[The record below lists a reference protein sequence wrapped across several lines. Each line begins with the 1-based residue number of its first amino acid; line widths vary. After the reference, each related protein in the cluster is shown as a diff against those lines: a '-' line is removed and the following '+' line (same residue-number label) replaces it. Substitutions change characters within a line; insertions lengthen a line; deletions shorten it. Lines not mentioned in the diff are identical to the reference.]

1 MVENIFF
8 QISILLGI
16 TVSLAFVIRMLR
28 QPLVVAY
35 ILSGIIAGP
44 LFFNVMKGSE
54 NLLQS
59 FAQFGIVLLLF
70 VVGLNLNFKHLKF
83 LGRDIFLGGTLQFL
97 FTALAGWFIMRF
109 LGFGWMSS
117 LFVAIAVTFS
127 STIIIVKLL
136 ADKKDSE
143 TLYGRFV
150 TGLLVVQ
157 DLIAIG
163 ILMFFNDPSSSV
175 LSWDIGTLIFLAKMG
190 LLAGGVFLASTFVL
204 PKIIEPISHSNELL
218 FIFTIMWCFG
228 VASLVHLCGFS
239 IEVGAIIA
247 GATLGSSRFQ
257 SELSSRIKP
266 LRDFFIV
273 LFFIVLGSELHFG
286 HISEALLPSLLLS
299 LFVLICDP
307 IILYFIMRQLGY
319 TRRNAFLIG
328 VTAAQVSEFAFILA
342 MKGKQ
347 LGYVGEK
354 EFSILTLVALTTI
367 TVSSYL
373 IAYNE
378 TLYKKLLPFFNHFG
392 KDRARKTNPR
402 EETSEFDVW
411 VFGYHRMGWKIC
423 EGLLEKKEKF
433 AVVDFD
439 PTVIEKLRA
448 QGIPAFFGDASDVE
462 FLAELPLEKAKL
474 ILSTI
479 PHFEDQ
485 LALVRHIRSRSKS
498 VPIIGTLFHRSYV
511 DELYSAG
518 VNYIILPHL
527 LGGHW
532 MSEVLKAKAWSGRT
546 FESLRKEQV
555 KDLQAKYTH
564 RKRGKRY

>member
-8 QISILLGI
+8 QISILLGL
-16 TVSLAFVIRMLR
+16 TVTLAFVIRMLK

-44 LFFNVMKGSE
+44 IFFDLLKGSE

-70 VVGLNLNFKHLKF
+70 VVGLNLNFKHLKI

-97 FTALAGWFIMRF
+97 FTSLAGWFIMRF

-143 TLYGRFV
+143 TLYGRYV

-163 ILMFFNDPSSSV
+163 ILMFFNDAPSVS
-175 LSWDIGTLIFLAKMG
+175 LSWDIGTLLFLSKIA
-190 LLAGGVFLASTFVL
+190 LLAGGVFLASFYLL

-218 FIFTIMWCFG
+218 FIFTIAWCFG

-247 GATLGSSRFQ
+247 GATLGSSKFQ

-286 HISEALLPSLLLS
+286 NIADAFVPSMLLS
-299 LFVLICDP
+299 AFILICDP

-328 VTAAQVSEFAFILA
+328 ITAAQVSEFAFILA

-347 LGYVGEK
+347 LGFVGEK
-354 EFSILTLVALTTI
+354 EFSILTFVALITI

-378 TLYKKLLPFFNHFG
+378 NIYRRLLPFFQRFG
-392 KDRARKTNPR
+392 KDKARKGKMVA
-402 EETSEFDVW
+402 EKGEFDVW

-423 EGLLEKKEKF
+423 DGLLEKKEKF

-439 PTVIEKLRA
+439 PTVIEKLRS

-462 FLAELPLEKAKL
+462 FLADLPLEKSSL

-498 VPIIGTLFHRSYV
+498 VPIIGTLFHRSYM

-532 MSEVLKAKAWSGRT
+532 MSEVLKSKAWSART
-546 FESLRKEQV
+546 FESLRKEQA
-555 KDLQAKYTH
+555 KDMKAKFSSP
-564 RKRGKRY
+564 KKGKGY

>member
-8 QISILLGI
+8 QLSILLGI
-16 TVSLAFVIRMLR
+16 TVSLAFVIRMLK

-44 LFFNVMKGSE
+44 IFFDVLKGSE
-54 NLLQS
+54 ILLQS

-70 VVGLNLNFKHLKF
+70 VVGLNLNFKHLKV

-97 FTALAGWFIMRF
+97 FTSLAGWFIMRF

-143 TLYGRFV
+143 TLYGRYV
-150 TGLLVVQ
+150 IGLLVVQ

-163 ILMFFNDPSSSV
+163 LLMFFNDSKPSL
-175 LSWDIGTLIFLAKMG
+175 LSWDVQTILFLAKMG
-190 LLAGGVFLASTFVL
+190 ILAGGVYLSSAYVL

-218 FIFTIMWCFG
+218 FIFTIAWCFG

-257 SELSSRIKP
+257 SELTSRIKP

-286 HISEALLPSLLLS
+286 NISQALVPSLLLS
-299 LFVLICDP
+299 AFILICDP

-328 VTAAQVSEFAFILA
+328 ITAAQVSEFAFILA
-342 MKGKQ
+342 VKGKQ

-367 TVSSYL
+367 TISSYL

-378 TLYKKLLPFFNHFG
+378 TIYKKLIPFFQRFG
-392 KDRARKTNPR
+392 KDKARKSGLALGQEN
-402 EETSEFDVW
+402 FDVW

-423 EGLLEKKEKF
+423 EGLMEKKEKF

-439 PTVIEKLRA
+439 PTVIEKLKS
-448 QGIPAFFGDASDVE
+448 QGIPVFFGDASDVE
-462 FLAELPLEKAKL
+462 FLAELPLEKSKL

-498 VPIIGTLFHRSYV
+498 VPIIGTLFSRAYMA
-511 DELYSAG
+511 ELYAAG
-518 VNYIILPHL
+518 TNYILLPHL

-532 MSEVLKAKAWSGRT
+532 MSEVLKTKAWTGRT
-546 FESLRKEQV
+546 FDSLRKEQE
-555 KDLQAKYTH
+555 KDMQAKFFGRQK
-564 RKRGKRY
+564 RKP